1 MPNPSAAPGSP
12 NSSEAHLR
20 QLSPLLVWAVVF
32 CDIGTSVY
40 YVPGMLHDMK
50 GIGDLAP
57 LFVSASMLG
66 FLLLAWKY
74 VEICWRNPE
83 GGGVVTVATQAF
95 SPRWG
100 LIGGLLITL
109 DYFLTSAVSSVS
121 GIHYLASAWP
131 ALDQHVVALS
141 VAALVLLA
149 SLNIIGVRESASI
162 SFLMALCA
170 LGIDLIVIGA
180 TLFSIRDDPAAWQH
194 LGNAFTAAGDVSAK
208 TFVIGFAGAWLAFSG
223 LESISQLSPAMRLP
237 IRATAK
243 KGMWLVV
250 ITVLITSPLLT
261 LFAISLLDEAVK
273 SADSERFISELATV
287 AGGLPLKLAVVATAS
302 ALLLFAANT
311 AIIGSYHVFLALV
324 DLGYLPRTLADRGR
338 RFHTPHVA
346 ILVATVCPG
355 LVIYFSHG
363 DLALLGELYAFGLL
377 GAFLLSSCGLDVL
390 RWREAQRDW
399 RFMVGLFTSAVV
411 ALAWLTNLLYKKEA
425 TIFGTIFVGLGL
437 LIALGTQQKWFSDL
451 FYTHPLVKRRAER
464 LRGIS
469 EQGLEQSERKE
480 ILSLAQ
486 AEAILDLFPSR
497 TLVALRT
504 KDPAVITEAMARER
518 GLGGTILY
526 AIYVEER
533 AGLFVSASKL
543 GDAEDEGIAA
553 LHHAAQLVEREGF
566 TLIPIWT
573 VSHNAVEGIARAAE
587 VLGVSGLVLGI
598 SQRGAVYHLLRGHVV
613 AGLTRRLGSQ
623 VRLILCT

>member
-1 MPNPSAAPGSP
+1 MPEPAPDAAAPGSGE
-12 NSSEAHLR
+12 SHLR

-32 CDIGTSVY
+32 CDIGTSIY
-40 YVPGMLHDMK
+40 YVPGMLHDMR

-131 ALDQHVVALS
+131 ALDGHVVALS
-141 VAALVLLA
+141 VAALSVLA
-149 SLNIIGVRESASI
+149 VLNVIGVRESASI

-170 LGIDLIVIGA
+170 LGIDVIVISL
-180 TLFSIRDDPAAWQH
+180 TLIGIRDDPAAWEH
-194 LGNAFTAAGDVSAK
+194 MGRAFSAASEVSAK

-261 LFAISLLDEAVK
+261 LFAISLLDEATK
-273 SADSERFISELATV
+273 SADSERFISELGAL

-324 DLGYLPRTLADRGR
+324 ELGYLPRKLAERSR

-346 ILVATVCPG
+346 IVVATLSPC

-377 GAFLLSSCGLDVL
+377 GAFLLSSCGLDVV
-390 RWREAQRDW
+390 RWREAQRGW
-399 RFMVGLFTSAVV
+399 RFNVGIFTSAVV
-411 ALAWLTNLLYKKEA
+411 ALAWVTNLLYKTEA
-425 TIFGTIFVGLGL
+425 TIFGTIFVCLGL

-451 FYTHPLVKRRAER
+451 FYANPLVKRRAER
-464 LRGIS
+464 LRGLS
-469 EQGLEQSERKE
+469 ERDLEQAERKE
-480 ILSLAQ
+480 ILSLSQ
-486 AEAILDLFPSR
+486 AVAILDLFPSK
-497 TLVALRT
+497 TLVALRSAN
-504 KDPAVITEAMARER
+504 PAVIGEALARER
-518 GLGGTILY
+518 GLGGTTIY

-533 AGLFVSASKL
+533 TGLFVRASQL
-543 GDAEDEGIAA
+543 VDDEDDGIVA
-553 LHHAAQLVEREGF
+553 LRQAAQRVEREGF
-566 TLIPIWT
+566 TLIPIWS
-573 VSHNAVEGIARAAE
+573 VSHNAVDGIARAAE
-587 VLGVSGLVLGI
+587 ALRVSGLVLGI
-598 SQRGAVYHLLRGHVV
+598 SQRSAVYHLLRGHVV
-613 AGLTRRLGSQ
+613 AGLTRRLGSH
-623 VRLILCT
+623 VRLILCA